1 MSIRI
6 SALSRLVLLTGL
18 AAWLSIA
25 VFNNL
30 TDPGT
35 NRLLLGHMLS
45 MDLLAG
51 EPVLG
56 SGLAWH
62 AWPVERVPALLYG
75 VAGIQVLVAAGLWCA
90 ALLFGRATLSGKP
103 RQLRMARSAG
113 VAALSAF
120 LLLWLWFACGGL
132 WFGYWI
138 KQGAVQSVHLTM
150 ILIALGALLYVQS
163 APVQE
168 ADALHRA

>member
-6 SALSRLVLLTGL
+6 AALSRLILLSGL

-25 VFNNL
+25 VFNNM

-35 NRLLLGHMLS
+35 NHQLLGHMLS
-45 MDLLAG
+45 MDLLRSEA
-51 EPVLG
+51 VLG
-56 SGLAWH
+56 AGLAWH
-62 AWPVERVPALLYG
+62 AWPVEHVPVLLYG
-75 VAGIQVLVAAGLWCA
+75 VITVQLLVAAALWSA
-90 ALLFGRATLSGKP
+90 ALLFARAGWSGRLRELRQARSVAVLALSG
-103 RQLRMARSAG
+103 
-113 VAALSAF
+113 F

-150 ILIALGALLYVQS
+150 ILIALGALLYAQS
-163 APVQE
+163 TPTQE
-168 ADALHRA
+168 APSHAA

>member
-6 SALSRLVLLTGL
+6 AALSRLVLLAGL

-35 NRLLLGHMLS
+35 NRQLLGHMLS
-45 MDLLAG
+45 MDLLHS

-56 SGLAWH
+56 SGLSWH
-62 AWPVERVPALLYG
+62 AWPVERVPYLLYG
-75 VAGIQVLVAAGLWCA
+75 VAAVQVAVAGALWSA
-90 ALLFGRATLSGKP
+90 ALLFARAGWSGKL
-103 RQLRMARSAG
+103 RQLRQARS
-113 VAALSAF
+113 VAVLALSGF

-150 ILIALGALLYVQS
+150 ILIALGALAYVQT
-163 APVQE
+163 APVAE
-168 ADALHRA
+168 PLHAA

>member
-1 MSIRI
+1 MSVRI

-45 MDLLAG
+45 MDLLRS

-62 AWPVERVPALLYG
+62 AWPTEHVPTLLY
-75 VAGIQVLVAAGLWCA
+75 AVAAVQVTVAAAMWLA
-90 ALLFGRATLSGKP
+90 ALLFARAGWSGKL
-103 RQLRMARSAG
+103 RQLRQARSAG
-113 VAALSAF
+113 VLALSGF

-163 APVQE
+163 APVSEPQ
-168 ADALHRA
+168 LHSA